1 MSFLDEKYLLES
13 DAAVS
18 IYNAVKDLPIIDPHN
33 HADVA
38 EIAANG
44 TYSDAWQVFAA
55 TDHYV
60 WEVMRKR
67 GVEESRITGSASA
80 KEKWMELARVMPE
93 IAGNPVFEWIHLD
106 LRRRFGIMDV
116 LCADNAERIW
126 NEVNDKLATDAFRPL
141 ALLNAMNV
149 EVMCSTD
156 DPVDLLEE
164 HEKVNQKA
172 GRTLIRPTWR
182 PDKAMRIHYPGF
194 RDYIARLGKLRCI
207 QKVAAKLFSSIRIV
221 FGKMLRGLDG
231 ALVKVGHVHIG
242 DLRFNLDR
250 RHQQNA
256 RTRRSV
262 GPRKRADGA
271 NQRHGATGDI
281 GSCHVKDRLTV
292 VGAQHDHN
300 GVQRLMSLEQHRQ
313 RADAVEIS
321 VQMAHVVAYRRAAV
335 EAFFNY
341 MPALA

>member
-67 GVEESRITGSASA
+67 GVEESRITGTASA
-80 KEKWMELARVMPE
+80 KEKWMDLARVMPE

-172 GRTLIRPTWR
+172 GRTLI
-182 PDKAMRIHYPGF
+182 I
-194 RDYIARLGKLRCI
+194 
-207 QKVAAKLFSSIRIV
+207 
-221 FGKMLRGLDG
+221 LDAEPSANG
-231 ALVKVGHVHIG
+231 S
-242 DLRFNLDR
+242 DR
-250 RHQQNA
+250 RLIRWPNWCGSSRCRTTTSRKKDAA
-256 RTRRSV
+256 RAITIRRIRCPEPQLWSRPRRSS
-262 GPRKRADGA
+262 A
-271 NQRHGATGDI
+271 
-281 GSCHVKDRLTV
+281 
-292 VGAQHDHN
+292 AQWR
-300 GVQRLMSLEQHRQ
+300 GRPCPE
-313 RADAVEIS
+313 AIS
-321 VQMAHVVAYRRAAV
+321 TPIRTI
-335 EAFFNY
+335 
-341 MPALA
+341 